1 MSSFPVPATFVVND
15 ITEEIGH
22 SSSMFLK
29 DFATQLFLESSGK
42 GGVLLVSLGTI
53 AELGQL
59 ASNAVI
65 F

>member
-1 MSSFPVPATFVVND
+1 
-15 ITEEIGH
+15 
-22 SSSMFLK
+22 MFLK
-29 DFATQLFLESSGK
+29 DFATQFFLESSGK